1 MGVANKH
8 SLYQSPTD
16 KRIGQWLSQPN
27 INEEEA
33 GQYVARACAEI
44 QSTWS
49 AQEEKKR
56 RRWSL
61 GAEPTTRE
69 FESQQFR
76 AAVLFAAR

>member
-1 MGVANKH
+1 MGVANKK

-16 KRIGQWLSQPN
+16 RHIQQWLSHSD
-27 INEEEA
+27 IDEEEA
-33 GQYVARACAEI
+33 SQYVSRACAEI

-69 FESQQFR
+69 FESQQVR